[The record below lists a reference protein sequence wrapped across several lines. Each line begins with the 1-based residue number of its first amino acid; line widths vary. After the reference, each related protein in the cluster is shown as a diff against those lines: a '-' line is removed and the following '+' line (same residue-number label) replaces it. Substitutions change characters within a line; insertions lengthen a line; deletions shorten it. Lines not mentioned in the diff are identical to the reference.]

1 MTVTTA
7 LTLEAELETL
17 RSLGPWLVDLL
28 GPGDL
33 CERVELALQEV
44 AVNSVKHAY
53 NGHPGTIEIRAE
65 ADPDTVRIRLFDSGS
80 QATELPNTAP
90 DPAELPVGG
99 FGLMIVKQLTDSFGY
114 ERVGDQNIWTLEFRR
129 GSLAEENL

>member
-1 MTVTTA
+1 MTAATL
-7 LTLEAELETL
+7 LTLDAELEAL

-33 CERVELALQEV
+33 CERAELALQEV
-44 AVNSVKHAY
+44 AVNSIKHAY
-53 NGHPGTIEIRAE
+53 KGRPGTIEVHAEDHADVVRCRVIDFGSRA
-65 ADPDTVRIRLFDSGS
+65 A
-80 QATELPNTAP
+80 ELPSSAP

-114 ERVGDQNIWTLEFRR
+114 ERVDDRNIWTLEFSR
-129 GSLAEENL
+129 GLPPKEKL